1 MRLVHRPRVV
11 RAKLNSIRWQGDDL
25 LPFAIRCTLD
35 MYLGICAPIYFAW
48 QLDAEQGSLCW
59 A

>member
-48 QLDAEQGSLCW
+48 QLDAEQGSLC
-59 A
+59 